1 MAGGDGKRRRKRG
14 FNVKKMY
21 SRTLVKTFNRVDFL
35 KLADK
40 ISRSKSAAPWRQRL
54 ESLPDA
60 WPNQDELSAKA
71 VELTM
76 AQLEIEGE
84 AVDRAEIEKLIE
96 SIRVRY
102 NREDHISVATALCV
116 FFNSLFD
123 FEDPDLPFVSLDRR
137 ELAHLDKLQA
147 HLADG
152 KGVVYLVNHSSHFD
166 EFLVDVLWQLMAM
179 GLPLFAAGQNM
190 MTIESLGKLL
200 NLGLY
205 VVLRQGAS
213 RHQMSALYN
222 YCRAV
227 SEIGGQQG
235 IFLEAWHG
243 GARTR
248 DGSLRYPRRLVTLRG
263 AIDVSDDVV
272 VQPIALSY
280 SVVPEDM
287 PLCTRGSARAWIR
300 GIGFW
305 NTLAQMIMHPKSW
318 PLRAAKNLYGRA
330 YVSMPKPMLLS
341 ELKQLH
347 AQDKGGLSLDEFV
360 TLYCI
365 KEIAR
370 KKKIMASQLVA
381 RGLVRCRQQRDRK
394 LAENVEHELQL
405 IRDYHQKAFG
415 QEPDIEDFITN
426 NPMEKIIA
434 DGLARLKQRGVLS
447 RWRKDDMKLPL
458 VLSEAGM
465 SFYATHGDRRIY
477 SPTADQNIVVV
488 GAGNWGFAISR
499 QLAQRLLAEK
509 KYDNAS
515 LTLFDTRPDVVEDMN
530 QLRTGTG
537 RFADQLLPKN
547 IFVTHDLPSA
557 FRKASEVVLA
567 CRPEDFVERMQGI
580 LGASEQPLNL
590 MVATRGFVPGFNLP
604 PVLVARQ
611 LALEKGRDDI
621 KIYSLVGPVTPEDMV
636 EGQPIRG
643 RLAGP
648 QPGLDDLADLF
659 NQECCGVDLSH
670 DPVGVEIADIM
681 ARVYGMWVSFIIRS
695 DRNTRAQDL
704 GRLMADA
711 AGESR
716 KLAVSLGGLEETFRA
731 GGYSW
736 TETYVAVTLKG
747 DIREFGRQLARQAR
761 KQKDIAAQARKISR
775 QMREDGHGIQTL
787 EDLKLA
793 RLAARKLGLDLPM
806 LEEAHQVLL
815 GEKTKADD

>member
-14 FNVKKMY
+14 LNIKKMY
-21 SRTLVKTFNRVDFL
+21 SRTLVKTFNHVDFL
-35 KLADK
+35 RLADK
-40 ISRSKSAAPWRQRL
+40 IYNSKSAAHWHQRF
-54 ESLPDA
+54 ENLPDA
-60 WPNQDELSAKA
+60 WPNQEELSQKA
-71 VELTM
+71 VELVLD
-76 AQLEIEGE
+76 QLKQNGE
-84 AVDRAEIEKLIE
+84 EVDREEIEKLIE
-96 SIRVRY
+96 AIRVRY
-102 NREDHISVATALCV
+102 YREGHVAVAVSLMV
-116 FFNSLFD
+116 LFD
-123 FEDPDLPFVSLDRR
+123 WIFDVDNSDLPFVSNDKR
-137 ELAHLDKLQA
+137 EIQHLDKLQA
-147 HLADG
+147 HIADG
-152 KGVVYLVNHSSHFD
+152 KGVVYMVNHSSHFD
-166 EFLVDVLWQLMAM
+166 EFLVDILWQHMIM

-190 MTIESLGKLL
+190 MTVKSLGKLL

-222 YCRAV
+222 YCRAI

-280 SVVPEDM
+280 SVVPEDL
-287 PLCTRGSARAWIR
+287 PLCARGSARAWIR

-305 NTLAQMIMHPKSW
+305 HTLGQMLLHPKAW
-318 PLRAAKNLYGRA
+318 PLHAAKNLYGRA
-330 YVSMPKPMLLS
+330 YVSVPKPMLLS
-341 ELKQLH
+341 ELKELH
-347 AQDKGGLSLDEFV
+347 AKDKGGLALDEFV

-370 KKKIMASQLVA
+370 TKKIMASQLVA
-381 RGLVRCRQQRDRK
+381 RGVVRARHKGERNLKAAVD
-394 LAENVEHELQL
+394 HELEL
-405 IRDYHQKAFG
+405 IREYHQSAFG

-426 NPMEKIIA
+426 NPIEKVIE
-434 DGLARLKQRGVLS
+434 DGLATLKQRGVLS
-447 RWRKDDMKLPL
+447 RWRKDDLKLPL
-458 VLSEAGM
+458 VLSEAGL
-465 SFYATHGDRRIY
+465 SYYATHGDRRIY

-488 GAGNWGFAISR
+488 GAGNWGFALSR
-499 QLAQRLLAEK
+499 QLAGRLLETK

-515 LTLFDTRPDVVEDMN
+515 LTLFDTRPEVVEAMN

-537 RFADQLLPKN
+537 RFSEELLPKN

-557 FRKASEVVLA
+557 FRKASEIVLA
-567 CRPEDFVERMQGI
+567 CRPEDFVGRLEGI
-580 LGASEQPLNL
+580 LSASEQPFKL
-590 MVATRGFVPGFNLP
+590 MVATRGFVPEYNLP

-611 LALEKGRDDI
+611 LASRAGRDDV
-621 KIYSLVGPVTPEDMV
+621 KIYTLAGPVTPEDMV

-659 NQECCGVDLSH
+659 NQAHCGVDTSH
-670 DPVGVEIADIM
+670 DAVGVEIADIM
-681 ARVYGMWVSFIIRS
+681 ARIYGMWVSYVIRS
-695 DRNTRAQDL
+695 DRQTRAQDL

-716 KLAVSLGGLEETFRA
+716 KLAISLGGLEETFRA
-731 GGYSW
+731 GGYAW

-747 DIREFGRQLARQAR
+747 DVREFGRLLARQAR
-761 KQKDIAAQARKISR
+761 KQKDIPTAAKKLNR

-793 RLAARKLGLDLPM
+793 RLAARKLGLELPM
-806 LEEAHQVLL
+806 LEEAHQVLF
-815 GEKTKADD
+815 GEND